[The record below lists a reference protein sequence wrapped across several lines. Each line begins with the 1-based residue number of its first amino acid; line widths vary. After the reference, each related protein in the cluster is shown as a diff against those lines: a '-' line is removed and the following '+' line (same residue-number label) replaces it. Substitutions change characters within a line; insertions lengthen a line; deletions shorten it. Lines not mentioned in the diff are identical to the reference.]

1 MLRLLW
7 NRMSKEEKGFTLVEL
22 LVVIVILGVLAGIG
36 VPTYRG
42 FIDRSYEAATL
53 AELQAVSMAIKFYFM
68 EHDEDSF
75 DKDVEQNS
83 FLSKLGTYLDDA
95 DIVEDGSKMK
105 YLDYTLTVESGQYI
119 SATTPAD
126 SKRKDAWIYIKD
138 TDDKTHRRGD
148 IVFDE
153 PSSNDESGNNGG

>member
-53 AELQAVSMAIKFYFM
+53 AELQAVSMAIKYYFI
-68 EHDEDSF
+68 EHEDKPF
-75 DKDVEQNS
+75 D
-83 FLSKLGTYLDDA
+83 LSELGRYLGTDFKA
-95 DIVEDGSKMK
+95 
-105 YLDYTLTVESGQYI
+105 
-119 SATTPAD
+119 
-126 SKRKDAWIYIKD
+126 
-138 TDDKTHRRGD
+138 
-148 IVFDE
+148 
-153 PSSNDESGNNGG
+153 DESGGGEIFVFGLYFGGGIWGRLHYC

>member
-36 VPTYRG
+36 IPTYRG

-53 AELQAVSMAIKFYFM
+53 AELQAVSMAIKFYFIDP
-68 EHDEDSF
+68 EHDNEPFDLSELGRYLGEDF
-75 DKDVEQNS
+75 KDGNY
-83 FLSKLGTYLDDA
+83 LG
-95 DIVEDGSKMK
+95 
-105 YLDYTLTVESGQYI
+105 YTLTVVTVGTEQYI
-119 SATTPAD
+119 SATTTDA
-126 SKRKDAWIYIKD
+126 KRKAAWIYIKD
-138 TDDKTHRRGD
+138 IGDNRRGD

-153 PSSNDESGNNGG
+153 PSSTS

>member
-42 FIDRSYEAATL
+42 FIDRSHKAATI
-53 AELQAVSMAIKFYFM
+53 AELQAVSMAIKYYFI
-68 EHDEDSF
+68 EHGEGSFEEDDEESF
-75 DKDVEQNS
+75 N
-83 FLSKLGTYLDDA
+83 LSKLGRYLGTDFT
-95 DIVEDGSKMK
+95 VDGSVVK
-105 YLDYTLTVESGQYI
+105 YLDYSLTWESGKDYI
-119 SATTPAD
+119 SAKPPSN

-138 TDDKTHRRGD
+138 KDTDDIRRGD
-148 IVFDE
+148 IVFVK
-153 PSSNDESGNNGG
+153 PSEQ

>member
-42 FIDRSYEAATL
+42 FIDRSHKAATI

-68 EHDEDSF
+68 EHGEESF
-75 DKDVEQNS
+75 DEK
-83 FLSKLGTYLDDA
+83 FLSKLGSYLDDA
-95 DIVEDGSKMK
+95 DIAEDGSEMK
-105 YLDYTLTVESGQYI
+105 YLDYTLTVVTVESEQYI
-119 SATTPAD
+119 SAATSEP
-126 SKRKDAWIYIKD
+126 KRKVHGFILMILMIINTVVETLYLRTLVKQQ
-138 TDDKTHRRGD
+138 
-148 IVFDE
+148 
-153 PSSNDESGNNGG
+153 

>member
-36 VPTYRG
+36 IPTYRG

-68 EHDEDSF
+68 EHEEGSF
-75 DKDVEQNS
+75 E
-83 FLSKLGTYLDDA
+83 LSKLKRYLGD
-95 DIVEDGSKMK
+95 EDFAVGDNDKSTGK
-105 YLDYTLTVESGQYI
+105 YLDYSLTVEPNKEYI
-119 SATTPAD
+119 IAETDAPKR
-126 SKRKDAWIYIKD
+126 SKKAWIYLKD
-138 TDDKTHRRGD
+138 IGISIRRGD

-153 PSSNDESGNNGG
+153 PSSTP

>member
-22 LVVIVILGVLAGIG
+22 LVVIVILGVLVGIG

-68 EHDEDSF
+68 EHEEGSF
-75 DKDVEQNS
+75 E
-83 FLSKLGTYLDDA
+83 LSKLKRYLGD
-95 DIVEDGSKMK
+95 EDFAVGDNDKSTGK
-105 YLDYTLTVESGQYI
+105 YLDYSLTVESGQEYI
-119 SATTPAD
+119 IAQTDAPKR
-126 SKRKDAWIYIKD
+126 SKKAWVYLKDIGTSI
-138 TDDKTHRRGD
+138 RRGD
-148 IVFDE
+148 IVFDD
-153 PSSNDESGNNGG
+153 PNPTQSD